1 MTSNGKSRSRPNV
14 TRVPRTHGNSKR
26 KQIDDIIDDDLIHEF
41 GVAEAIRREDEQ
53 KAKEIRALKQK
64 VEDITKQTT
73 SLTNENK
80 ILKQKGGQGYAEI
93 VRRLEA
99 EILAREETLE
109 KMKMALARHNIEW
122 SSLDSST
129 ISSDSLNERD
139 IELAHILQESK
150 QKREEVQQKQRKR
163 VVRKVVRKKAETAPK
178 AVKKSA
184 KAESKEEEK
193 PKVILVKREQ
203 RKEAP
208 PQENPQ
214 EAEVKKTKPRE
225 SKPRKEVPRKQPRR
239 EAQPVK
245 STEKL
250 IEKTKS
256 TSNESQSTE
265 KLIEIPKSTSNESQS
280 SEQQSEKVVEK
291 QRNISPVES
300 HSEKEEMTSSEIV
313 PLDLKH
319 TESGGSTENN
329 PPSVK
334 IEAPVKR
341 NVFFVS
347 PNLAP
352 VPRSTRRSSSLEGR
366 GDKPS
371 GGRKRDSMALVNIS
385 RKTSRQEKLESRM
398 ARRDLQRCASEAI
411 YKFNDLVPESEAEV
425 LSVELNIPGIERIE
439 QQQEDHSFYSESG
452 IPHQP
457 MARPR
462 HRKQESVKVVKK
474 AKVEESQKKTKKVVK
489 KARQDSPKRTKRKA
503 SPRRTKM

>member
-53 KAKEIRALKQK
+53 KAKQIRALKQK
-64 VEDITKQTT
+64 VEDITKQTA
-73 SLTNENK
+73 SLANENK

-139 IELAHILQESK
+139 IELEHILQESK

-163 VVRKVVRKKAETAPK
+163 VIRKVVRKKAETAPK

-225 SKPRKEVPRKQPRR
+225 SKPRKEPPRKQPRR
-239 EAQPVK
+239 DPQPVK

-250 IEKTKS
+250 TEMPKT
-256 TSNESQSTE
+256 TSNETQSTE
-265 KLIEIPKSTSNESQS
+265 KE
-280 SEQQSEKVVEK
+280 VVEK
-291 QRNISPVES
+291 QRNVAPVES

-313 PLDLKH
+313 PLELKH
-319 TESGGSTENN
+319 TENN

-366 GDKPS
+366 GDKSS

-439 QQQEDHSFYSESG
+439 QQQEDNSFYSESG

-462 HRKQESVKVVKK
+462 HRKQESVKVGKK
-474 AKVEESQKKTKKVVK
+474 VKVEESQKKTKKIVK